1 MSEQNIL
8 SLICLPILPT
18 HKSFQSPLWFSEM
31 TADGE
36 DPQAEFRL
44 LASLS

>member
-1 MSEQNIL
+1 MSEQDIL

-18 HKSFQSPLWFSEM
+18 YKNFQSRLLFSEM
-31 TADGE
+31 TGDGE